1 MNKSMIVFAMT
12 MLFGCSRYEVSP
24 LAGAARGG
32 QIAEIRR
39 LAKSGSDLNAGS
51 GVNNWPPIMHAVH
64 KHQREAVKTLLELGA
79 DPNQMA
85 SGMNATTMA
94 TSYGDTET
102 VQLLKS
108 TKVIATF

>member
-1 MNKSMIVFAMT
+1 MRLLPALPLILLAACTTHPPS
-12 MLFGCSRYEVSP
+12 L

-39 LAKSGSDLNAGS
+39 LVQSGSNLNEGS
-51 GVNNWPPIMHAVH
+51 GVNNWPPVMHAVH

-79 DPNQMA
+79 DPNQFA
-85 SGMNATTMA
+85 SGMNAITMA

-108 TKVIATF
+108 TKVIANF